1 MTIFLAQ
8 DPVRCKIIM
17 DNKYLKQLKNF
28 KYLGSEISYENEKYV
43 PRQTSKVCSNTE
55 NFKQQLYAN
64 SGLKIFKNKSIKSR

>member
-17 DNKYLKQLKNF
+17 DNKYLQQLKNF
-28 KYLGSEISYENEKYV
+28 KYLCSEISYENEKYV